1 MKDKELHIIQKV
13 WTNLCRFVLAGVF
26 IFSGFVK
33 AVDPLGSEYKIQDY
47 LDAFGM
53 GTWFPAF
60 FPLLAGIVLSA
71 VEFSVG
77 VFLFFGIRK
86 TTRYLVGF
94 VADDLYDPSYSVF
107 GIG

>member
-1 MKDKELHIIQKV
+1 MKDRELHIIQKV
-13 WTNLCRFVLAGVF
+13 WTNLCRFALAGVF
-26 IFSGFVK
+26 IFSGFAK

-71 VEFSVG
+71 IEFSVG
-77 VFLFFGIRK
+77 IFLFFWHPENDC
-86 TTRYLVGF
+86 YMVGF
-94 VADDLYDPSYSVF
+94 VADDFYDTADPVSGFS
-107 GIG
+107 

>member
-1 MKDKELHIIQKV
+1 MP
-13 WTNLCRFVLAGVF
+13 LCAGRVF
-26 IFSGFVK
+26 IFSGFAK

-71 VEFSVG
+71 IEFSVG
-77 VFLFFGIRK
+77 IFCFGIRK
-86 TTRYLVGF
+86 TTATWL
-94 VADDLYDPSYSVF
+94 ALLLM
-107 GIG
+107 IL